1 MQQAEQNRTE
11 SVTGRAAREAAV
23 ALARKVAESE
33 IYKEFEVASAAFRGD
48 PAAQKLFQDYQR
60 TNRENRLIISWSGR
74 DKGFED
80 RFQRLEKQLFA
91 HPTYARYMTAQE
103 GLLVAL
109 KDLNDYLTGKL
120 GFDFADLAKP
130 AGGCC

>member
-1 MQQAEQNRTE
+1 MQQAEQNQTE
-11 SVTGRAAREAAV
+11 SATGREAREAAL
-23 ALARKVAESE
+23 ALARKVAGSR
-33 IYKEFEVASAAFRGD
+33 IYKEFEAASAAFRGD

-60 TNRENRLIISWSGR
+60 ATRENRLMISWSGR

-80 RFQRLEKQLFA
+80 RFQRLEKQLLA

-103 GLLVAL
+103 QLLVAL
-109 KDLNDYLTGKL
+109 KDLNDYLTRKL
-120 GFDFADLAKP
+120 GFDFAALAKP